1 MIQGYLH
8 SLHIRVVSIVF
19 LENSIHGTE
28 FFFFRLCDQDATEHD
43 TGQRNG
49 NSTSARRQGFI
60 YQLCHLAAGW
70 PWAGYFTSLCLNLLI
85 CKRKMWYYL
94 PHSAAVSLS

>member
-28 FFFFRLCDQDATEHD
+28 FLFFTCVIKMQQNMTLVREMATPPQP
-43 TGQRNG
+43 GGRA
-49 NSTSARRQGFI
+49 S
-60 YQLCHLAAGW
+60 
-70 PWAGYFTSLCLNLLI
+70 FTSSVTWQLAGRGQVISPLC
-85 CKRKMWYYL
+85 
-94 PHSAAVSLS
+94 A